1 MRPTTFPVCVQL
13 ALQNGWHVRVYA
25 WRSSCSGFYREL
37 AEERTPRFTLVF
49 LDEFAGVLGV
59 TPYLATSPAAA
70 ANSAAAPSA
79 LSPPSASPPSVVSGA
94 VTPGL

>member
-25 WRSSCSGFYREL
+25 WRSSCSGIYRDL
-37 AEERTPRFTLVF
+37 AEQRTPRFSLVF
-49 LDEFAGVLGV
+49 LDEFASVLGV
-59 TPYLATSPAAA
+59 TPYLAASPAAA
-70 ANSAAAPSA
+70 AAAPTPPAVAAPGSA
-79 LSPPSASPPSVVSGA
+79 PSVVPAA